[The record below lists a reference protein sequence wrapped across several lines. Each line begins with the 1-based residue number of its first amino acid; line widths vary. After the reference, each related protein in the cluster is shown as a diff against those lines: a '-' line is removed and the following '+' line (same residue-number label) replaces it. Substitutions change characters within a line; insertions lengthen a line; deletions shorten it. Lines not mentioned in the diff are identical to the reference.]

1 MRAARDVK
9 VTLCV
14 GVALL
19 VLAGALT
26 LTRSPPHVVR
36 VGAGATGS
44 GPAFAG
50 DQEICQ
56 PNEVL
61 PAGVSAIRL
70 AVGAYFGSPIHVKVT
85 SGLQVLTEGDRGPTW
100 TGTSVTVPV
109 TPLRYSASHVKLCID
124 VGPNSELIFIKGVA
138 SPVRET
144 AVLGNGQAIGG
155 RIGVEYLAA
164 GQGSWWSRILTVAR
178 HMGLGRAFSGTWV
191 ALLVA
196 ALMAAVGVLAVSFTL
211 RELP

>member
-36 VGAGATGS
+36 VGARAAGS

-50 DQEICQ
+50 NAVVCQ

-85 SGLQVLTEGDRGPTW
+85 AGSRVLTEGGRGPTW

-109 TPLRYSASHVKLCID
+109 TPLRYTASHVRLCFDI
-124 VGPNSELIFIKGVA
+124 GPNSELVFLKGVA
-138 SPVRET
+138 SPARET
-144 AVLGNGQAIGG
+144 AVLGNGQPIGG

>member
-19 VLAGALT
+19 VIAGALT
-26 LTRSPPHVVR
+26 LTRSPPRVVR
-36 VGAGATGS
+36 VGARATGR

-50 DQEICQ
+50 SAQFCQ

-61 PAGVSAIRL
+61 PAGVSAIRV
-70 AVGAYFGSPIHVKVT
+70 AVGAYFGSPIHVKAT
-85 SGLQVLTEGDRGPTW
+85 SGSRVLTEGARGPTW
-100 TGTSVTVPV
+100 TGRSVTVPV
-109 TPLRYSASHVKLCID
+109 TPLHYTASHVKLCVGI
-124 VGPNSELIFIKGVA
+124 GPNSELIFLEGVA
-138 SPVRET
+138 SPARET
-144 AVLGNGQAIGG
+144 AVFNNGQPIGG

-164 GQGSWWSRILTVAR
+164 GRGSWWSQILTVAR

-191 ALLVA
+191 ALLAA
-196 ALMAAVGVLAVSFTL
+196 ALMAAVGVLAVGLTL
-211 RELP
+211 REFP